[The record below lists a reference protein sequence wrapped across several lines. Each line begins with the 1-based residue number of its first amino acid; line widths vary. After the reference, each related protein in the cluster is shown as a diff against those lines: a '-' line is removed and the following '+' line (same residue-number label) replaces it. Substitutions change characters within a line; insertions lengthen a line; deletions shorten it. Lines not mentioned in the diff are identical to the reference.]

1 MGLAPW
7 GSHGASPM
15 AIARGSIV
23 LANTPPGLAHCT
35 GETLLAEQVKF
46 LEEKNSLQ
54 QIIVVFQ
61 NRLTDHICY
70 DMQLFIIRFN
80 QPQN

>member
-23 LANTPPGLAHCT
+23 LANTQPGLPCAREVWGAAEGG
-35 GETLLAEQVKF
+35 GE
-46 LEEKNSLQ
+46 EEPAVQ
-54 QIIVVFQ
+54 AAGWGEGVV
-61 NRLTDHICY
+61 LDTS
-70 DMQLFIIRFN
+70 RFRIH
-80 QPQN
+80 